1 MATIL
6 ECRVPLDEFALTRTF
21 ASVPTLQVEAERFVA
36 SGSDSAMPFVSVVT
50 DDFDAFEAAME
61 EDSTVESFSAL
72 NGEREKRFYR
82 MEWTAAVERVLE
94 LLLGNGG
101 VLTQASS
108 WGESWRLTVLCSDRE
123 VLSRTYEGCEEN
135 GLSLGIDS
143 IRGLDDG
150 ENARFGLTEAQHTTL
165 LKAKKHGYY
174 DVPRDATLSELATIL
189 GISHQ
194 ALSERLRRG
203 HGNLVSR
210 TLSSVGSDEERSPP
224 ELLN

>member
-50 DDFDAFEAAME
+50 ADFDAFEAAVE
-61 EDSTVESFSAL
+61 EDPTVESFSAL

-94 LLLGNGG
+94 LLLENGG

-123 VLSRTYEGCEEN
+123 MLSRTYESCEEN

-143 IRGLDDG
+143 IRALDAG

-165 LKAKKHGYY
+165 LEAKKHGYY
-174 DVPRDATLSELATIL
+174 DVPRDATLSELATVL

>member
-1 MATIL
+1 MATII

-21 ASVPTLQVEAERFVA
+21 ASVPHLQVEAERFVA
-36 SGSDSAMPFVSVVT
+36 LGSDSPMPFVSVVT
-50 DDFDAFEAAME
+50 DDFDTFEAAVE

-72 NGEREKRFYR
+72 GGEQEKRFYR

-101 VLTQASS
+101 VLTQAQSG
-108 WGESWRLTVLCSDRE
+108 GESWRLTVLCSDRE
-123 VLSRTYEGCEEN
+123 ALSRTYESCEEN

-143 IRGLDDG
+143 ICELDDG
-150 ENARFGLTEAQHTTL
+150 ENARFGLTEAQHATL
-165 LKAKKHGYY
+165 LEAEKQGYY
-174 DVPRDATLSELATIL
+174 DVPRDATLSELATVL

-210 TLSSVGSDEERSPP
+210 TLSSVGEDEEHSPP

>member
-21 ASVPTLQVEAERFVA
+21 ASVPTLQVEAKRFVA

-165 LKAKKHGYY
+165 LEAKKHGYY
-174 DVPRDATLSELATIL
+174 DVPRDATLSELATVL